1 MIHADPDYDAI
12 QDTATARQ
20 LAALVLSQHTGSG
33 PLRRLAAEVLGIEE
47 SGLGLDK
54 QMIAAGDRTSMVPF
68 DEPVF
73 LIRGQDIVGGEA
85 VRAWADLAEKA
96 GASADILRAARDH
109 AARMDAWRPKKV
121 PDARPAARAS
131 EAAKP
136 AVPPAE
142 PPAAA
147 AKPAMPA
154 AESPARAAAPEVLR
168 AEPPTATAERDRL
181 RPVAFMMHQ
190 YTLQPRVPID
200 DVNRDGFWDP
210 LADLLVPGDV
220 LFVTAALPDGSTLTE
235 MRSVAHVSPFVRVRK
250 MR

>member
-1 MIHADPDYDAI
+1 MKHADPDYDAI

-20 LAALVLSQHTGSG
+20 LAVLVLSQPTGSG
-33 PLRRLAAEVLGIEE
+33 PLRRLAQEVLGIEDG
-47 SGLGLDK
+47 GLGLDK

-73 LIRGQDIVGGEA
+73 LIRGQDAVAGEA

-96 GASADILRAARDH
+96 GASADILKAARDH

-121 PDARPAARAS
+121 PDMRPAAA
-131 EAAKP
+131 P
-136 AVPPAE
+136 T
-142 PPAAA
+142 AA
-147 AKPAMPA
+147 AKPEAPSPGLPTAAAMPA
-154 AESPARAAAPEVLR
+154 MPVPTPPDAAAKPEVVF
-168 AEPPTATAERDRL
+168 AEPPTATAQRDRL
-181 RPVAFMMHQ
+181 QPVASMIHQ

-220 LFVTAALPDGSTLTE
+220 LFITAALPDGSTLTE
-235 MRSVAHVSPFVRVRK
+235 MRSVAHVTPFVRVRK

>member
-1 MIHADPDYDAI
+1 MKHADPDYDAI

-20 LAALVLSQHTGSG
+20 LAALVLSQPTASG
-33 PLRRLAAEVLGIEE
+33 PLRRLAQEVLGIDDG
-47 SGLGLDK
+47 GLGLDK
-54 QMIAAGDRTSMVPF
+54 QMIATGDRTSMVPF

-73 LIRGQDIVGGEA
+73 LIRGQDIVAGEA

-96 GASADILRAARDH
+96 GASADILKAARDH

-121 PDARPAARAS
+121 PDMRPAVARG
-131 EAAKP
+131 EAATP
-136 AVPPAE
+136 EAPSPE

-154 AESPARAAAPEVLR
+154 PAAAAKPEVLF
-168 AEPPTATAERDRL
+168 AEPPTARAERDRL
-181 RPVAFMMHQ
+181 RSVASTIHQ

-220 LFVTAALPDGSTLTE
+220 LFITAALPDGSTLTE
-235 MRSVAHVSPFVRVRK
+235 MRSVAHVTPFVRVRK

>member
-54 QMIAAGDRTSMVPF
+54 QMIAAGDRTSMVPL

-96 GASADILRAARDH
+96 GASADIVKAARDH
-109 AARMDAWRPKKV
+109 AARMDAWQPKKV
-121 PDARPAARAS
+121 PDARPSAPAA
-131 EAAKP
+131 EVAKP
-136 AVPPAE
+136 AIPRAEAATPA
-142 PPAAA
+142 PALPVGLE
-147 AKPAMPA
+147 KPA
-154 AESPARAAAPEVLR
+154 VLR
-168 AEPPTATAERDRL
+168 AEPPTGTAQRDRL
-181 RPVAFMMHQ
+181 RPVAFMIHQ
-190 YTLQPRVPID
+190 YILQPGVQID

-210 LADLLVPGDV
+210 LADKLIPGDV
-220 LFVTAALPDGSTLTE
+220 LFITAALPDGSTLTE
-235 MRSVAHVSPFVRVRK
+235 MRSVAHVTPFVRVRK

>member
-1 MIHADPDYDAI
+1 MKHADPDYDAI
-12 QDTATARQ
+12 QDTALARQ
-20 LAALVLSQHTGSG
+20 LAALVLSQPTGSAS
-33 PLRRLAAEVLGIEE
+33 LRRLAQDVLGIEDG
-47 SGLGLDK
+47 GLGLGK

-85 VRAWADLAEKA
+85 VRAWADLAEKV

-109 AARMDAWRPKKV
+109 ADRMDAWRPKKV
-121 PDARPAARAS
+121 PDMRPAAPPAATKP
-131 EAAKP
+131 EARSPEPPVAAAMPAPMPPPAVAKPP
-136 AVPPAE
+136 AVP
-142 PPAAA
+142 
-147 AKPAMPA
+147 
-154 AESPARAAAPEVLR
+154 

-181 RPVAFMMHQ
+181 RPVAFMLHQ

-220 LFVTAALPDGSTLTE
+220 LFIIAALPDGSTLTE

>member
-1 MIHADPDYDAI
+1 MKHADPDYDAI
-12 QDTATARQ
+12 QDTALARQ
-20 LAALVLSQHTGSG
+20 LAALVLSQPTGSAS
-33 PLRRLAAEVLGIEE
+33 LRRLAQEVLGIEDG
-47 SGLGLDK
+47 GLGLGK

-73 LIRGQDIVGGEA
+73 LIRGQDLVGGEA
-85 VRAWADLAEKA
+85 VRAWAALAEKA
-96 GASADILRAARDH
+96 GASPDILKAARDH
-109 AARMDAWRPKKV
+109 AARMDAWQPKKV
-121 PDARPAARAS
+121 PDMRPAA
-131 EAAKP
+131 
-136 AVPPAE
+136 PPAAAIKPEAPAPE

-147 AKPAMPA
+147 VKLAPMPASAAAKPEP
-154 AESPARAAAPEVLR
+154 VF

-181 RPVAFMMHQ
+181 RPVAFMIHQ

-220 LFVTAALPDGSTLTE
+220 LFITAALPDGSTLTE
-235 MRSVAHVSPFVRVRK
+235 MRSVAHVTPFVRVRK

>member
-1 MIHADPDYDAI
+1 
-12 QDTATARQ
+12 
-20 LAALVLSQHTGSG
+20 
-33 PLRRLAAEVLGIEE
+33 
-47 SGLGLDK
+47 
-54 QMIAAGDRTSMVPF
+54 
-68 DEPVF
+68 
-73 LIRGQDIVGGEA
+73 
-85 VRAWADLAEKA
+85 
-96 GASADILRAARDH
+96 
-109 AARMDAWRPKKV
+109 MDAWRPKKV